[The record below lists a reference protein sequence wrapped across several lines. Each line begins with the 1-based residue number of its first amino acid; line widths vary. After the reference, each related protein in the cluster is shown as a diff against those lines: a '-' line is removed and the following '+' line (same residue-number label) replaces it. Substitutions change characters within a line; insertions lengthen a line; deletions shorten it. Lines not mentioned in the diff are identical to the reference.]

1 MKDEDWESGA
11 RALAV
16 FLNGEAIPHPDAR
29 GERVRD
35 DSFFWLLNAQP
46 EPVRFALPPALFG
59 RDWTVELD
67 TAGDP
72 VTSPLRL
79 EAGAKLEVA
88 AHASVL
94 LRRED

>member
-1 MKDEDWESGA
+1 MKDEDWQSGA

-59 RDWTVELD
+59 SAWAVELD
-67 TAGDP
+67 TAGDL
-72 VTSPLRL
+72 VASPLRL
-79 EAGAKLEVA
+79 QAGARLEVA
-88 AHASVL
+88 ARSSVL
-94 LRRED
+94 LRRET